1 MLPAGDPEAIAPWDQ
16 GMKRKGQTRASRRMV
31 ATLRVL
37 QRELPAL
44 RTVKLRRRRLAAA
57 EDAWA
62 TCELICEEDDED
74 AQPRYFLVVLDA
86 RLPEPAASWAL
97 LHELAHVL
105 SWQSGGARDESDH
118 SPEWGLAMAR
128 LYSLWE
134 QLP

>member
-1 MLPAGDPEAIAPWDQ
+1 MTSHR
-16 GMKRKGQTRASRRMV
+16 KRRASGRMV

-44 RTVKLRRRRLAAA
+44 RPVKVRRRRLPASAN
-57 EDAWA
+57 AWA
-62 TCELICEEDDED
+62 TCELEEDDD
-74 AQPRYFLVVLDA
+74 GQPQGFLIELDA

-97 LHELAHVL
+97 LHELAHVM
-105 SWQSGGARDESDH
+105 SWQAGGPRDESDH

-128 LYSLWE
+128 LYCLWE